1 MNILSDGHIHTKLC
15 NHASGEMEEYV
26 QAAIAI
32 GLEEMIFLEHM
43 EEGINT
49 PIKTWLSE
57 QDFDIY
63 FQEGKKLQT
72 KYQGRISI
80 KLGVEVGYNP
90 EYKEKILKRLGGRQ
104 WDKIGLSCHFFSP
117 GPDQQHINLLSRN
130 PEHHNRIR
138 EYGIEA
144 IFRDYLNNLTEAAD
158 IIPATTLCHLD
169 AALRHLPEADITQTF
184 LPQVTNLLR
193 IIKKNNINLE
203 INTSGIDFRGEIFP
217 TPEILHIAHDLAIPF
232 VLGSDAHKPS
242 DVGRHFNTA
251 QTIAQELHP

>member
-26 QAAIAI
+26 QAALAI
-32 GLEEMIFLEHM
+32 GLKEMIFLEHM

-57 QDFDIY
+57 EDFDIY
-63 FQEGKKLQT
+63 FQEGKKLQAQ
-72 KYQGRISI
+72 YSGRISI

-90 EYKEKILKRLGGRQ
+90 ECKEAILKRLAGRK

-117 GPDQQHINLLSRN
+117 GPGLQHINLLGRN
-130 PEHHNRIR
+130 PEHHKRVR

-144 IFRDYLNNLTEAAD
+144 IFSDYLNNLCEAAE

-169 AALRHLPEADITQTF
+169 AALRHLPEADITQNF
-184 LPQVTNLLR
+184 LPKVINLLH
-193 IIKKNNINLE
+193 IIKEKNINLE
-203 INTSGIDFRGEIFP
+203 INTSGLDFRGEIFP
-217 TPEILHIAHDLAIPF
+217 TLEILRIAHDLNIPF
-232 VLGSDAHKPS
+232 VFGSDAHRPS
-242 DVGRHFNTA
+242 DVARHFSTA
-251 QTIAQELHP
+251 EAIVQGLLA